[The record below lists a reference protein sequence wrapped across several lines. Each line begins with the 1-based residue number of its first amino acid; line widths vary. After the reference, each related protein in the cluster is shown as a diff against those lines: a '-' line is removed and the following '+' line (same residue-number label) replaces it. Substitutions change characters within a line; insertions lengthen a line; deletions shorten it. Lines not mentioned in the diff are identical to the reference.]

1 MRARPGP
8 DPHRAL
14 RRNVTAR
21 RTVLSQAITDAVRRL
36 QAQKFLK
43 WSMGTVQPNRDNMP
57 KDKTDWKALRKLS
70 EEEVE
75 RRALSDPDAKPLT
88 EEDFRRLERSP
99 RVRIVRMALGMTQEE
114 FARAYGIPVATLR
127 DWEQGRRE
135 PDQASKTLLKLIER
149 MPREVRAVLAAD

>member
-1 MRARPGP
+1 
-8 DPHRAL
+8 
-14 RRNVTAR
+14 
-21 RTVLSQAITDAVRRL
+21 
-36 QAQKFLK
+36 
-43 WSMGTVQPNRDNMP
+43 MGTVRSNRDNRP
-57 KDKTDWKALRKLS
+57 TDKTDWEALRKLS

-88 EEDFRRLERSP
+88 EEDFRRLKRSP

-135 PDQASKTLLKLIER
+135 PDRASKTLLKLIER